1 MSRLKDLR
9 KYVDAELDR
18 MQDSEK
24 RISAAAHLYGVS
36 LAAAMLAKRRGLDPE
51 LASMA
56 GMLHDLHA
64 YRTGS
69 YDDHAH
75 KGAELARQIRQHP
88 DIIGRQVGFHDLTPL
103 HGEWIR
109 EMVFGQGDYTLQA
122 HRGSY
127 KSSCLAVAISLILII
142 YPTRNIIFIR
152 KADNDVAEMSSLS
165 LPALFQPCGGRNTA
179 AWPAWLSSVYCRR
192 TLRCF
197 PDLCSL

>member
-1 MSRLKDLR
+1 MAAEPSR
-9 KYVDAELDR
+9 
-18 MQDSEK
+18 
-24 RISAAAHLYGVS
+24 
-36 LAAAMLAKRRGLDPE
+36 
-51 LASMA
+51 
-56 GMLHDLHA
+56 
-64 YRTGS
+64 
-69 YDDHAH
+69 
-75 KGAELARQIRQHP
+75 AELARQIRQHP

-165 LPALFQPCGGRNTA
+165 LPALFSA
-179 AWPAWLSSVYCRR
+179 LRR
-192 TLRCF
+192 TEHCSVACLAIFRILS
-197 PDLCSL
+197 PDSTVFS